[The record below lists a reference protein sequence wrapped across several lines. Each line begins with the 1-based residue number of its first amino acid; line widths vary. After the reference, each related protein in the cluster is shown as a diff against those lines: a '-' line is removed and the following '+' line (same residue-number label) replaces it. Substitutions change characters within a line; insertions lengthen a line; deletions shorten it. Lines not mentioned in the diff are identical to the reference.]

1 MTSTDY
7 VLSTTSA
14 GHGCSCGAGCAC
26 PAGACRC
33 SDTRARLGDRVTVRK
48 EAGVA
53 GTYCRELAA
62 LRGEPA
68 LVDGVAAAA
77 GSAGSSSVAFGVELT
92 PSFADTS
99 VLSYIETMLS
109 TATTTATVDTVRKS
123 VFVASSDTP
132 LVDLL
137 EDFAQRDTMKTAVA
151 ASAKLAADFRLEGAS
166 CSSCTTKISG
176 ALRTGKEGATA
187 AAQAQAP
194 RVAGCAFDLA
204 RNRLTAFADICA
216 DDVAGSSD
224 DVGGVARALCDASAE
239 VEAGV
244 AAAGEKFA
252 VARIV
257 DDETYGTSLVA
268 PSTVDISTEALRA
281 VNGVCAVE
289 PCTGQPSLWRP
300 SGRVAAVQF
309 SDFAEAK
316 AVRAAVAD
324 ILGVPAGGAPAAQPA
339 VAAPA
344 RACCGDACDCG
355 DACRCAEASSALT
368 GADAT
373 LSERVGTS
381 CASLR
386 YVAEGR
392 CVALAVSSRE
402 AARVLAAALRTLP
415 TVADASTSAKHAASV
430 FVTLHEARQLPEL
443 LRVVRGAAAYP
454 DGGLSLD
461 PSQSESFA
469 VSGVTCKSCTAALSR
484 QLKKADVIEGWGFG
498 QIDADAGRT
507 DVRVY
512 SPAAPGTPA
521 SPAAASAAT
530 LGVAVGRAVDDA
542 GGKFAAGR
550 VLAAGGGLAVDRAVR
565 SGAVS
570 EPAAAVVLSDLARFS
585 YSVERGPGGFD
596 VVTLTV
602 ADEAELPEA
611 VAALRELS
619 PSDCA
624 AGYVEAVL
632 GEAVGAAPP
641 TDKRTASAA
650 AAAGDDDVAFR
661 AEAPAAAALEFVVG
675 GMKCVSCAGKIEE
688 RLEELPWVA
697 SCRVNAATS
706 IARVAP
712 TTASVAAGAEG
723 ALRRTAQAGEV
734 QKAVVDLGF
743 TAEVLQASG
752 EAGHV
757 FEQEEGSGGG
767 KAASAAVV
775 LKVLRAHPSVLQAEE
790 LVDADAAA
798 GKGKGGPLR
807 VRVRIAEGV
816 MPVDVLRDVREAGV
830 QLGRGG
836 GDSRNARL
844 LSALRRE
851 DAIEAARRA
860 FFVSLPPSV
869 LLLVYHMVLE
879 TFAGIEGLREVQIRN
894 GFTAEPVVEGV
905 LATFVVLACGG
916 PFYKSAWAALR
927 NKSAN
932 MAVLVCIG
940 VSTAWLASFAMSIV
954 SIFHHKKPE
963 LHFAT
968 AAVLLCFMLLGQYL
982 EAKAKAL
989 TSEAL
994 VSLFELQPSAATVVR
1009 YDAEGGVSGTEEVD
1023 SEDLVR
1029 GVVVRVPAG
1038 ARVPC
1043 DGHVVRGAADIDES
1057 MVTGEPLPCGKQ
1069 EGDDVVGGTVVTNG
1083 LVDVCVD
1090 RCGGDTMLSHILE
1103 IVLEAQNSKAPIQ
1116 KYADMI
1122 SSIFVPV
1129 IVVLAIFVFFIWFGL
1144 GEAGVYGRDYAKG
1157 HAPAVFALQFFVAT
1171 IIIACPCAMGLAT
1184 PTAIM
1189 VGTGLGAKSGILIK
1203 SGDALEG
1210 ASKPSAVLFDK
1221 TGTLTLGK
1229 PDVTEVYWPHTT
1241 PADAPEKA
1249 VLLRAVAATESGS
1262 DHPIAKAIVKHCLG
1276 EEENVTLTIP
1286 DNFVSLPGKG
1296 VTATSDGK
1304 PLVIG
1309 KPKFVEELMPIEEE
1323 AAARIADM
1331 QGKGYTAVVAAYD
1344 GRVAC
1349 VFGIADTLRT
1359 EAKEVVA
1366 ALTKRGVAVHMVTG
1380 DNTRA
1385 ARHVAKRLG
1394 IVTQNVHSEILPAG
1408 KAMVVRQLQQGV
1420 AGPKKKP
1427 QQKLIFFVGD
1437 GINDTP
1443 ALAQA
1448 NIGLAIGGGTHVA
1461 VESADVVLIK
1471 DDLWSVLHCIQ
1482 IAAATTSKI
1491 KWNFVWAFGYNVLAI
1506 PVATGVFYPAARLQL
1521 PPVIAGI
1528 AMVCSSLTV
1537 LLSSLLLKRFKTKN
1551 E

>member
-1 MTSTDY
+1 MTMSVT
-7 VLSTTSA
+7 SNHPATSA

-33 SDTRARLGDRVTVRK
+33 SDTRARLGDRVTVHK

-77 GSAGSSSVAFGVELT
+77 GGADSSVAFGVELT
-92 PSFADTS
+92 PSFADAS

-109 TATTTATVDTVRKS
+109 TATTTATVDTTRKS

-137 EDFAQRDTMKTAVA
+137 EDFAQRDTMKTAVT

-176 ALRTGKEGATA
+176 ALRKGKEGASA
-187 AAQAQAP
+187 AAQTP

-204 RNRLTAFADICA
+204 HKRLTAFADICT

-224 DVGGVARALCDASAE
+224 GVGGVARALCDASAE

-244 AAAGEKFA
+244 AAAGEKFT

-257 DDETYGTSLVA
+257 DDETYGTALVA
-268 PSTVDISTEALRA
+268 ASAVEIPMEALRA
-281 VNGVCAVE
+281 VNGVSAVE
-289 PCTGQPSLWRP
+289 PCTGQPSLWRRG
-300 SGRVAAVQF
+300 GRVAAVQF
-309 SDFAEAK
+309 PDFAEAK

-324 ILGVPAGGAPAAQPA
+324 VLGVPAGGPAAAPAAA
-339 VAAPA
+339 S
-344 RACCGDACDCG
+344 ACCGDACDCG
-355 DACRCAEASSALT
+355 AACRCAEASSALA

-373 LSERVGTS
+373 LSARVGTC

-402 AARVLAAALRTLP
+402 AARLLAAALRTLP
-415 TVADASTSAKHAASV
+415 MVEDASTSAKHAASV
-430 FVTLHEARQLPEL
+430 FVTLHEAQLLPAL
-443 LRVVRGAAAYP
+443 LRAVRGAAAYR
-454 DGGLSLD
+454 DGELTLD
-461 PSQSESFA
+461 PSQSETFA

-484 QLKKADVIEGWGFG
+484 QLKKADVVEGWGFG
-498 QIDADAGRT
+498 EIDADAART

-512 SPAAPGTPA
+512 SPAAAGAPG

-530 LGVAVGRAVDDA
+530 LGVAVGRAVEDA

-550 VLAAGGGLAVDRAVR
+550 MLAASGGLAVDRAVR
-565 SGAVS
+565 SGAAS

-585 YSVERGPGGFD
+585 CSVERGPGGFD

-602 ADEAELPEA
+602 ADEAALPEA
-611 VAALRELS
+611 AAALRELS
-619 PSDCA
+619 PDCA
-624 AGYVEAVL
+624 AGYAEAVL
-632 GEAVGAAPP
+632 GEAIGAAPLAEEP
-641 TDKRTASAA
+641 AASAA
-650 AAAGDDDVAFR
+650 AAGGDVAFR
-661 AEAPAAAALEFVVG
+661 AEAPVAAALEFVVG

-712 TTASVAAGAEG
+712 TTASVAAGAGG
-723 ALRRTAQAGEV
+723 ALRAAQAEEV

-757 FEQEEGSGGG
+757 FEQEDGGE
-767 KAASAAVV
+767 AASAAVV

-790 LVDADAAA
+790 LVDAEEAA

-816 MPVDVLRDVREAGV
+816 MPVDVLRDVGEAGV

-905 LATFVVLACGG
+905 LATFVVVACGG

-1043 DGHVVRGAADIDES
+1043 DGHVVRGAADVDES

-1122 SSIFVPV
+1122 SSVFVPV

-1144 GEAGVYGRDYAKG
+1144 GEAGAYGRDYAKG

-1241 PADAPEKA
+1241 PAGAPEKA

-1296 VTATSDGK
+1296 VTATSGGK
-1304 PLVIG
+1304 ALVIG
-1309 KPKFVEELMPIEEE
+1309 KPKFVEELMSIEEE
-1323 AAARIADM
+1323 AGVRIADM
-1331 QGKGYTAVVAAYD
+1331 QSKGYTAVVAAYD

-1349 VFGIADTLRT
+1349 VFGIADTLRA
-1359 EAKEVVA
+1359 EAKQVIA

-1394 IVTQNVHSEILPAG
+1394 IVAQNVHSEILPAG

-1427 QQKLIFFVGD
+1427 KQNLIFFVGD

-1482 IAAATTSKI
+1482 IAAATTAKI